1 MATVL
6 RITQR
11 DRNEVIILAT
21 TARRPFASAHDLM
34 FSRITPLPNDR
45 LGSDCAFHMTV
56 ASRPGGTYRIRS
68 VRRREEEDV
77 SSRLSG
83 PLRAHNVRGHDGPR
97 RKALRAGCH
106 RHGNSPRPN
115 HALQRT
121 DFRLRNLRPG

>member
-45 LGSDCAFHMTV
+45 FGSRLCENVKSAVHKEYFSHPNLATSELMTSGFHFCRNLYPLGDMWSHHKNIV
-56 ASRPGGTYRIRS
+56 ASFHTASVDTRPSVGTRS
-68 VRRREEEDV
+68 V
-77 SSRLSG
+77 LY
-83 PLRAHNVRGHDGPR
+83 
-97 RKALRAGCH
+97 
-106 RHGNSPRPN
+106 
-115 HALQRT
+115 
-121 DFRLRNLRPG
+121 